1 MTARR
6 AGIGDNPSNTA
17 AVVGAGIIGLSAA
30 RALREDGFAVTVYE
44 RDRVGSQLASSL
56 GRSRIYR
63 RSYREQDYVRL
74 ARRAIEE
81 WQRLDAGL
89 LRNTGLLEYGSGI
102 ELHAAAMDACGEE
115 YQWLESGEA
124 GMLFPEAHFPEPVL
138 YDHMAG
144 AVMADDALRRLAEGV
159 DVREGQLVADPREL
173 EADVVVA
180 CPGSWLGRMFG
191 LPLRPRIE
199 QVTYFAGAPDTRPS
213 VIDHGA
219 RHRRLHYGVIAPGV
233 GYKVGEDGARPEV
246 WDPDRSDRPVEA
258 LLQERLIA
266 HVRHAFPGLDP
277 RPLHSESCLYTMSP
291 DGDFVLDRIDGVIVC
306 GGDSGHAFK
315 FGPLLGRLIADLAA
329 GRPLPPE
336 ADRFRAGRLT
346 PTSL

>member
-1 MTARR
+1 
-6 AGIGDNPSNTA
+6 
-17 AVVGAGIIGLSAA
+17 VVGAGVIGLSAA
-30 RALREDGFAVTVYE
+30 RALHEDGFAVTVYE
-44 RDRVGSQLASSL
+44 RDRVGSPLASSL

-74 ARRAIEE
+74 ARRAIDE
-81 WQRLDAGL
+81 WQRLDPGL

-115 YQWLESGEA
+115 YRWLEPPEA
-124 GMLFPEAHFPEPVL
+124 TALFPEAHFPEPVL
-138 YDHMAG
+138 YDHLGG
-144 AVMADDALRRLAEGV
+144 AVMADDALRRLAQGI
-159 DVREGQLVADPREL
+159 DIREGQAVADPREL
-173 EADVVVA
+173 QADVVVA
-180 CPGSWLGRMFG
+180 CPGSWLGPMFG
-191 LPLRPRIE
+191 LPLQPRIE
-199 QVTYFAGAPDTRPS
+199 QVTYFAGAPESRPS

-219 RHRRLHYGVIAPGV
+219 PDRRLHYGVIAPGV
-233 GYKVGEDGARPEV
+233 GYKVGEDGARPDV
-246 WDPDRSDRPVEA
+246 WDPGRPDRPVDAE
-258 LLQERLIA
+258 LEERLVG
-266 HVRHAFPGLDP
+266 HVRRAFPGLDP

-336 ADRFRAGRLT
+336 ARRFRADRFAAT
-346 PTSL
+346 RP

>member
-1 MTARR
+1 VTAGR
-6 AGIGDNPSNTA
+6 AGIGDNPSNKA

-44 RDRVGSQLASSL
+44 RDRVGSRLGSSL

-81 WQRLDAGL
+81 WQRLDPGL
-89 LRNTGLLEYGSGI
+89 LRNTGLLEYGSGV

-115 YQWLESGEA
+115 YRWLEPAEA
-124 GMLFPEAHFPEPVL
+124 ATLFPEAHFPEPAL
-138 YDHMAG
+138 HDDQAG
-144 AVMADDALRRLAEGV
+144 AVMADDALRLLAQGT
-159 DVREGQLVADPREL
+159 DVREGHTVADPREL

-180 CPGSWLGRMFG
+180 CPGSWLGPMFG
-191 LPLRPRIE
+191 LPLQPRIE

-213 VIDHGA
+213 IIDHGA
-219 RHRRLHYGVIAPGV
+219 RDRRLHYGVIAPGV
-233 GYKVGEDGARPEV
+233 GYKVGEDGARPNV
-246 WDPDRSDRPVEA
+246 WDPDRSDRPVDDG
-258 LLQERLIA
+258 LLERLTA
-266 HVRHAFPGLDP
+266 HVRRAFPGLDP

-315 FGPLLGRLIADLAA
+315 FGPLLGRLIADLAG

-336 ADRFRAGRLT
+336 ADRFRAGRLAV
-346 PTSL
+346 TSP